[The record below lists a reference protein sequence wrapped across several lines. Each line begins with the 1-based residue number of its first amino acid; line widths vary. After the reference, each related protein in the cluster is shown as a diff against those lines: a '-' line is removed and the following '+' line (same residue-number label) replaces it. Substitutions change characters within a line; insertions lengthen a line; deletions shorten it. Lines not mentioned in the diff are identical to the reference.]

1 MKFVYTFINS
11 FLRTLARILCYAV
24 IGGLLGYIVV
34 KMGFK
39 LPLFALDVHALETDG
54 VPDYLSFNYSGYVN
68 DTHVYEQDN
77 YDETTQ
83 FSNTAA
89 ISSGNEVK
97 LKIFY
102 ERYSLKPINYLVQVS
117 LCTTS
122 SSFAGA
128 STPLIDFNRA
138 ELIKAYSTNSMP
150 VNNCYVNGYTGKMYI
165 LNYALSIPA
174 DTYTFNQTIWSG
186 THDNYNQFVHI
197 LNVNAVE
204 YTNELAQMLDS
215 NEKASTTINQNNT
228 IINQNDT
235 IINKNNEIKQGVDDI
250 KSSITDESSPNT
262 DALKNS
268 SGWLPAGPL
277 DSLINLPLSLL
288 NNLTTNMSK
297 SCQPVNLPLPF
308 LDKNLQLPCV
318 NTLYA
323 QIDGLSV
330 WINSVSVIAAAFI
343 LFHYLMGLY
352 KWVDDTLSF
361 RENNYIDNWTGV

>member
-39 LPLFALDVHALETDG
+39 LPLFALDVHADTEVSVNGVNLYAKGDYYRSVGAGNVTLYFTDNVLYSDIVA
-54 VPDYLSFNYSGYVN
+54 VP
-68 DTHVYEQDN
+68 E
-77 YDETTQ
+77 
-83 FSNTAA
+83 
-89 ISSGNEVK
+89 
-97 LKIFY
+97 
-102 ERYSLKPINYLVQVS
+102 NYLVTFCVS
-117 LCTTS
+117 NNADYS
-122 SSFAGA
+122 SYYYNGNLPVDGGRGDFSFHLSNYPCKIKESHTQGRILYMFGKNSVA
-128 STPLIDFNRA
+128 SSVQGRNASIDNKWVLYQYGVVNWSLYSVYFVNEPITIDYA
-138 ELIKAYSTNSMP
+138 NDAVISTN
-150 VNNCYVNGYTGKMYI
+150 KDI
-165 LNYALSIPA
+165 
-174 DTYTFNQTIWSG
+174 
-186 THDNYNQFVHI
+186 
-197 LNVNAVE
+197 
-204 YTNELAQMLDS
+204 
-215 NEKASTTINQNNT
+215 INQNNT
-228 IINQNDT
+228 IINNQGA
-235 IINKNNEIKQGVDDI
+235 IKGGLDDI
-250 KSSITDESSPNT
+250 NSALTDESGPNT

-318 NTLYA
+318 NTLYS
-323 QIDGLSV
+323 QIEGLSV

>member
-1 MKFVYTFINS
+1 MKFIYTFINS
-11 FLRTLARILCYAV
+11 FLRTLACILCYAV

-39 LPLFALDVHALETDG
+39 LPLFALDVSADTIKG
-54 VPDYLSFNYSGYVN
+54 VYVEGSINGSSVFKSGY
-68 DTHVYEQDN
+68 
-77 YDETTQ
+77 DEGN
-83 FSNTAA
+83 FSNYRQ
-89 ISSGNEVK
+89 ISAGTEPRIHLFVEDFALASA
-97 LKIFY
+97 
-102 ERYSLKPINYLVQVS
+102 NYLVVMTYCSTTTNYINVITPNSSDIINAKLSGNYGTNTS
-117 LCTTS
+117 L
-122 SSFAGA
+122 G
-128 STPLIDFNRA
+128 
-138 ELIKAYSTNSMP
+138 
-150 VNNCYVNGYTGKMYI
+150 NCSIAGYTG
-165 LNYALSIPA
+165 ALFQGVFGVSKLPNNESFELTLWA
-174 DTYTFNQTIWSG
+174 GQTYTYTSFVQIVDVSL
-186 THDNYNQFVHI
+186 YNDTPETRNSFI
-197 LNVNAVE
+197 NNIN
-204 YTNELAQMLDS
+204 TNKMID
-215 NEKASTTINQNNT
+215 NQNQ
-228 IINQNDT
+228 IK
-235 IINKNNEIKQGVDDI
+235 NKLDQLQGDISGVKGSVDNIKD
-250 KSSITDESSPNT
+250 SITDESAPNT

>member
-11 FLRTLARILCYAV
+11 FIRTLARILCYAA

-39 LPLFALDVHALETDG
+39 LPLFTLQVHALSDEYTFNG
-54 VPDYLSFNYSGYVN
+54 SQIGGLGYGSAANNLS
-68 DTHVYEQDN
+68 
-77 YDETTQ
+77 
-83 FSNTAA
+83 
-89 ISSGNEVK
+89 
-97 LKIFY
+97 
-102 ERYSLKPINYLVQVS
+102 
-117 LCTTS
+117 
-122 SSFAGA
+122 
-128 STPLIDFNRA
+128 
-138 ELIKAYSTNSMP
+138 IKANQYNTIPLNL
-150 VNNCYVNGYTGKMYI
+150 I
-165 LNYALSIPA
+165 LNYYHYYGEVESPIKSNDTTNIVFLSCIHKDAIIDGVFSSKTNYLDLSYVSDEKCTFNWETSPT
-174 DTYTFNQTIWSG
+174 DGRVQYTFARLKYSTSGFDQIDNESG
-186 THDNYNQFVHI
+186 TIYNWFYRFNTQSFGI
-197 LNVNAVE
+197 QGLPYDTPLYFTDIRFYSSSEYNSLLSQYRSLKGQKNVIDRVDE
-204 YTNELAQMLDS
+204 V
-215 NEKASTTINQNNT
+215 
-228 IINQNDT
+228 
-235 IINKNNEIKQGVDDI
+235 NKTL
-250 KSSITDESSPNT
+250 TDESGPNT

-308 LDKNLQLPCV
+308 IDKNLQLPCV
-318 NTLYA
+318 NTLYS

-330 WINSVSVIAAAFI
+330 WINSVSFIAAAFI